1 MHPPDGT
8 GVNLRTSRPWALP
21 LSGPY
26 ALGVYL
32 WELAYRK
39 GIFRTERLP
48 VPVAGVGSITAG
60 GAGKT
65 PLVLSLLAYFQKKGV
80 RVGVLSRG
88 YGGWRSREKIPF
100 VFQGTSPPSPE
111 EIGDEPAL
119 MAGKHPEALYCISPD
134 RLEGGKALVS
144 SGVDLVLLDDG
155 FQSMEL
161 FQDLKIVILPP
172 DLPPDGWGWIQS
184 FLPAGELRDFP
195 GRLLEADLLVCI
207 RGEWEGSDSPGP
219 ERWVPYLR
227 LLAQRLRL
235 PESSIPPLLESAV
248 RMEGVM
254 EDPGGGIAPL
264 HSLSEKN
271 VVLVSG
277 IARPDRFSKMLAF
290 YGLRPLG
297 HLVLPDHSRFSD
309 HERARIG
316 KWINILEQS
325 SHKKVDT
332 ILVTE
337 KDWVKWG
344 REGTADPRIRR
355 VLTRMMWI
363 DEDRWVEVLRSRL
376 RLSWTP

>member
-1 MHPPDGT
+1 M
-8 GVNLRTSRPWALP
+8 
-21 LSGPY
+21 SGPY

-39 GIFRTERLP
+39 GIFRSEKLS

-65 PLVLSLLAYFQKKGV
+65 PLVLSLLTYFQKEGV

-100 VFQGTSPPSPE
+100 VFQGERPPPPE

-119 MAGKHPEALYCISPD
+119 MAAQHPEALYCISPD

-161 FQDLKIVILPP
+161 FQDLKIVIFPP
-172 DLPPDGWGWIQS
+172 DIPPEGWGWIQA

-195 GRLLEADLLVCI
+195 GRLLEADLLVSV
-207 RGEWEGSDSPGP
+207 RGEWESSDRPGP
-219 ERWVPYLR
+219 ERWVPFLR
-227 LLAQRLRL
+227 QLALSQKF
-235 PESSIPPLLESAV
+235 PESSIPPLLESTV
-248 RMEGVM
+248 RMEGVV
-254 EDPGGGIAPL
+254 EDSGGGIAPL

-297 HLVLPDHSRFSD
+297 HLILPDHSRFSD
-309 HERARIG
+309 RERARIG
-316 KWINILEQS
+316 KWIDSIERFT
-325 SHKKVDT
+325 HKKVDT

-344 REGTADPRIRR
+344 REEAADPRIRR
-355 VLTRMMWI
+355 VLTRMIWI

-376 RLSWTP
+376 RRLWTS